1 MGRLGPD
8 RLARGCVAGQL
19 AGAGLRGV
27 EQQRSGAA
35 AGELGVDVAVHQHPG
50 AAEPVDVNDTRDPA
64 VVDGDPGVALEIEVV
79 PLLAELGRG
88 PVGVVVD
95 GAVARLDEREHLV
108 EVGRRVGAPDL
119 HGCTGSRR
127 RSILVLRDD

>member
-1 MGRLGPD
+1 M
-8 RLARGCVAGQL
+8 
-19 AGAGLRGV
+19 
-27 EQQRSGAA
+27 
-35 AGELGVDVAVHQHPG
+35 DVAVEQHP
-50 AAEPVDVNDTRDPA
+50 AAAQAVDVDDARDPA
-64 VVDGDPGVALEIEVV
+64 VVDGHPGVAVEIEVV
-79 PLLAELGRG
+79 PLLAELGGG

-119 HGCTGSRR
+119 HGVPKCR